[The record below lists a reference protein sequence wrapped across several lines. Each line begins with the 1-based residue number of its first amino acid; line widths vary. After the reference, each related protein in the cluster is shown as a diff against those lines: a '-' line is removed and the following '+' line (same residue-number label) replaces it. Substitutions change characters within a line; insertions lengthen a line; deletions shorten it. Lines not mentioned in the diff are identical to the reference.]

1 LSIRRIR
8 TLKRRELRINTF
20 SMLYESMFY
29 EREEMD
35 DKVDLYLENIA
46 ELSEEDYKYL
56 KTKVLDILDKLDEID
71 KLIEAATIGWTIDR
85 MSKVD
90 LSIMRLATYEIKFDE
105 DIPPLVAVDEAIE
118 IAKIYGGDSSPSF
131 VNGVLA
137 KIIK

>member
-1 LSIRRIR
+1 
-8 TLKRRELRINTF
+8 
-20 SMLYESMFY
+20 MLYESMFY

-35 DKVDLYLENIA
+35 DKVDLYLENLA